1 MKDEKKRL
9 IELMKLNM
17 LNGNSLCKI
26 RNNCIYKKALIRK
39 HNLIVNI
46 LINKTFRNTLISVRQ
61 VKVRFKRKLRT

>member
-17 LNGNSLCKI
+17 LNGNSLCKHKEQLYI
-26 RNNCIYKKALIRK
+26 QKSPDKKTQSDCQ
-39 HNLIVNI
+39 H
-46 LINKTFRNTLISVRQ
+46 INKTFRNTLISVRQ